1 MSRHN
6 LKQQIYSQVAR
17 IGKVVCHGHRLELLE
32 YLAQGERTVE
42 ALAKLTGLSVA
53 NTSQHLRVMRQS
65 GLVEARKNGLYVYY
79 SLADDEIVRLLSSMR
94 KLAESHLADVDRLVR
109 AYLTVK
115 DELEPVPRRELLER
129 ARKGIVTVLDVRP
142 PEEYASGHV
151 PGAVNVP
158 LKELTKRLK
167 ELPRD
172 QEIVAYCRGPH
183 CVLAFDA
190 VAQLRAQGF
199 QARRLEDGFPEWREA
214 GMPIEKD
221 VSLEKAKAF
230 RHPGGKPRS
239 KILKQQNQ

>member
-1 MSRHN
+1 MSRQN

-42 ALAKLTGLSVA
+42 ALVKLTGLSVA

-65 GLVEARKNGLYVYY
+65 GLVEARKDGLYVYY

-94 KLAESHLADVDRLVR
+94 RLAESHLADVDRLVR

-115 DELEPVPRRELLER
+115 DELEPIPRRELLER

-142 PEEYASGHV
+142 SEEYASGHV
-151 PGAVNVP
+151 PGAVNVS
-158 LKELTKRLK
+158 LKDLEQWLK
-167 ELPRD
+167 KLPHD

-183 CVLAFDA
+183 CVLAFEA
-190 VAQLRAQGF
+190 VAKLREKGF
-199 QARRLEDGFPEWREA
+199 QARRMEDGFPEWREA
-214 GMPIEKD
+214 GLPVEKSI
-221 VSLEKAKAF
+221 VTES
-230 RHPGGKPRS
+230 RNS
-239 KILKQQNQ
+239 KG

>member
-1 MSRHN
+1 MSRQN

-32 YLAQGERTVE
+32 YLAQGSRTVE

-53 NTSQHLRVMRQS
+53 NTSQHLRVMRHS
-65 GLVEARKNGLYVYY
+65 GLVNARKDGLYVYY

-115 DELEPVPRRELLER
+115 DELEPIPRRELLAR

-142 PEEYASGHV
+142 PEEFASGHV

-158 LKELTKRLK
+158 LKELAKRLK
-167 ELPRD
+167 ELPKD
-172 QEIVAYCRGPH
+172 QEVVAYCRGPH
-183 CVLAFDA
+183 CVLAFEA
-190 VAQLRAQGF
+190 VAQLREKGF

-214 GMPIEKD
+214 GLPVEKSAAND
-221 VSLEKAKAF
+221 
-230 RHPGGKPRS
+230 PRS
-239 KILKQQNQ
+239 SKG

>member
-1 MSRHN
+1 MSRQN
-6 LKQQIYSQVAR
+6 LKQQIFSQVAR
-17 IGKVVCHGHRLELLE
+17 IGKAMSNGHRLELLE

-65 GLVEARKNGLYVYY
+65 GLVEARKDGLYVYY
-79 SLADDEIVRLLSSMR
+79 ILADDEIVRLLSSMR

-115 DELEPVPRRELLER
+115 DELEPIPRQELLER

-142 PEEYASGHV
+142 PEEFASGHV

-158 LKELTKRLK
+158 LKELARRLK
-167 ELPRD
+167 ELPQD
-172 QEIVAYCRGPH
+172 QEVVAYCRGPH
-183 CVLAFDA
+183 CVLAFEA
-190 VAQLRAQGF
+190 VAQLREKGF

-214 GMPIEKD
+214 GLPVEKTA
-221 VSLEKAKAF
+221 VTES
-230 RHPGGKPRS
+230 GSS
-239 KILKQQNQ
+239 KN

>member
-1 MSRHN
+1 MSRQN

-65 GLVEARKNGLYVYY
+65 GLVEARKHGLYVYY

-94 KLAESHLADVDRLVR
+94 RLAEAHLADVDRLVR

-115 DELEPVPRRELLER
+115 DELEPIPRQELLER
-129 ARKGIVTVLDVRP
+129 ARQGIVTVLDVRP
-142 PEEYASGHV
+142 SEEYASGHV
-151 PGAVNVP
+151 PGAVNVS
-158 LKELTKRLK
+158 LKDLEQWLEK
-167 ELPRD
+167 LPHN

-183 CVLAFDA
+183 CVLAFEA
-190 VAQLRAQGF
+190 VAKLREKGF
-199 QARRLEDGFPEWREA
+199 QARRMEDGFPEWREA
-214 GMPIEKD
+214 GLPVEKS
-221 VSLEKAKAF
+221 VVTESSN
-230 RHPGGKPRS
+230 S
-239 KILKQQNQ
+239 KG

>member
-1 MSRHN
+1 MSRQN

-17 IGKVVCHGHRLELLE
+17 IGKVVGHGHRLELLE

-42 ALAKLTGLSVA
+42 ALTKLTGLSVA

-65 GLVEARKNGLYVYY
+65 GLVEARKDGLYVYY

-115 DELEPVPRRELLER
+115 DELEPIPRRELLER

-158 LKELTKRLK
+158 LKELARRLE
-167 ELPRD
+167 ELPQG

-183 CVLAFDA
+183 CVLAFEA
-190 VAQLRAQGF
+190 VAQLREKGY

-214 GMPIEKD
+214 GLPVEKTNAD
-221 VSLEKAKAF
+221 
-230 RHPGGKPRS
+230 KPR
-239 KILKQQNQ
+239 NF

>member
-1 MSRHN
+1 MSSQN

-42 ALAKLTGLSVA
+42 ALVKLTGLSVA

-65 GLVEARKNGLYVYY
+65 GLVEARKDGLYVYY

-94 KLAESHLADVDRLVR
+94 RLAESHLADVDRLVR

-115 DELEPVPRRELLER
+115 DELEPIPRRELLER

-142 PEEYASGHV
+142 SEEYASGHV
-151 PGAVNVP
+151 PGAVNVS
-158 LKELTKRLK
+158 LKGLEQWLK
-167 ELPRD
+167 KLPHD

-183 CVLAFDA
+183 CVLAFEA
-190 VAQLRAQGF
+190 VAKLREKGF
-199 QARRLEDGFPEWREA
+199 QARRMEDGFPEWREA
-214 GMPIEKD
+214 GLPVEKSI
-221 VSLEKAKAF
+221 VTES
-230 RHPGGKPRS
+230 RNS
-239 KILKQQNQ
+239 KG

>member
-1 MSRHN
+1 MSRQN

-17 IGKVVCHGHRLELLE
+17 IGKVVGHGHRLELLE

-65 GLVEARKNGLYVYY
+65 GLVQARKDGLYVYY
-79 SLADDEIVRLLSSMR
+79 SLADDEIVRLLASMR

-115 DELEPVPRRELLER
+115 DELEPIPRRELLER
-129 ARKGIVTVLDVRP
+129 ARKGVVTVLDVRP

-158 LKELTKRLK
+158 LKELARRLK
-167 ELPRD
+167 ELPQG

-183 CVLAFDA
+183 CVLAFEA
-190 VAQLRAQGF
+190 VAQLREKGY

-214 GMPIEKD
+214 GLPVEK
-221 VSLEKAKAF
+221 VAAGNA
-230 RHPGGKPRS
+230 RPRR
-239 KILKQQNQ
+239 

>member
-1 MSRHN
+1 MSRQN

-53 NTSQHLRVMRQS
+53 NTSQHLRVMRHS

-94 KLAESHLADVDRLVR
+94 RLAESHLADVDRLVR

-115 DELEPVPRRELLER
+115 DELEPIPRMELLDR
-129 ARKGIVTVLDVRP
+129 ARRGLVTVLDVRP
-142 PEEYASGHV
+142 SEEYASGHV
-151 PGAVNVP
+151 PGAVNVS
-158 LKELTKRLK
+158 LKDLEQWLK
-167 ELPRD
+167 KLPHN

-183 CVLAFDA
+183 CVLAFEA
-190 VAQLRAQGF
+190 VAKLREQGF
-199 QARRLEDGFPEWREA
+199 QARRMEDGFPEWREA
-214 GMPIEKD
+214 GLPVEKS
-221 VSLEKAKAF
+221 VVTESSN
-230 RHPGGKPRS
+230 S
-239 KILKQQNQ
+239 KV

>member
-1 MSRHN
+1 MSRQN
-6 LKQQIYSQVAR
+6 LKQQIFSQVAR
-17 IGKVVCHGHRLELLE
+17 IGKAMSNGHRLELLE

-65 GLVEARKNGLYVYY
+65 GLVEARKDGLYVYY

-115 DELEPVPRRELLER
+115 DELEPIPRRELLER

-158 LKELTKRLK
+158 LKELAKRLE
-167 ELPRD
+167 ELPQG

-183 CVLAFDA
+183 CVLAFEA
-190 VAQLRAQGF
+190 VAQLREKGY

-214 GMPIEKD
+214 GLPVEKTTAD
-221 VSLEKAKAF
+221 N
-230 RHPGGKPRS
+230 RQRR
-239 KILKQQNQ
+239 

>member
-1 MSRHN
+1 MSRQN

-17 IGKVVCHGHRLELLE
+17 IGKVVGHGHRLELLE
-32 YLAQGERTVE
+32 YMAQGERTVE
-42 ALAKLTGLSVA
+42 ALARLTGLSVA

-65 GLVEARKNGLYVYY
+65 GLVEARKDGLYVYY
-79 SLADDEIVRLLSSMR
+79 SLTDDEIVRLLASMR

-115 DELEPVPRRELLER
+115 DELEPIPRRELLER

-158 LKELTKRLK
+158 LKELAKRLK
-167 ELPRD
+167 ELPQE

-183 CVLAFDA
+183 CVRAFEA
-190 VAQLRAQGF
+190 VAQLREQGF

-214 GMPIEKD
+214 GLPVEKTA
-221 VSLEKAKAF
+221 VTES
-230 RHPGGKPRS
+230 GNS
-239 KILKQQNQ
+239 KD

>member
-1 MSRHN
+1 MSRQN

-42 ALAKLTGLSVA
+42 ALVKLTGLSVA

-65 GLVEARKNGLYVYY
+65 GLVESRKDGLYVYY

-115 DELEPVPRRELLER
+115 DELEPIPRRELLER

-142 PEEYASGHV
+142 SEEYASGHV
-151 PGAVNVP
+151 PGAVNVS
-158 LKELTKRLK
+158 LKDLEQWLK
-167 ELPRD
+167 KLPHD

-183 CVLAFDA
+183 CVLAFEA
-190 VAQLRAQGF
+190 VAKLREKGF
-199 QARRLEDGFPEWREA
+199 QARRMEDGFPEWREA
-214 GMPIEKD
+214 GLPVEKSI
-221 VSLEKAKAF
+221 VTES
-230 RHPGGKPRS
+230 RNS
-239 KILKQQNQ
+239 KG

>member
-1 MSRHN
+1 MSRQN

-17 IGKVVCHGHRLELLE
+17 IGKVVGHGHRLELLE

-65 GLVEARKNGLYVYY
+65 GLVQARKDGLYVYY

-94 KLAESHLADVDRLVR
+94 KLAETHLADVDRLVR
-109 AYLTVK
+109 SYLTVK
-115 DELEPVPRRELLER
+115 DELEPIPRRELLER
-129 ARKGIVTVLDVRP
+129 ARQGIVTVLDVRP

-158 LKELTKRLK
+158 LKELAKRLE
-167 ELPRD
+167 ELPQG

-183 CVLAFDA
+183 CVLAFEA
-190 VAQLRAQGF
+190 VARLRQQGYR
-199 QARRLEDGFPEWREA
+199 ARRLEDGFPEWREA
-214 GMPIEKD
+214 GLPVEK
-221 VSLEKAKAF
+221 SALSES
-230 RHPGGKPRS
+230 GGNKG
-239 KILKQQNQ
+239 

>member
-1 MSRHN
+1 MSSQN

-42 ALAKLTGLSVA
+42 ALANLTGLSVA
-53 NTSQHLRVMRQS
+53 NTSQHLQVMRQS
-65 GLVEARKNGLYVYY
+65 GLVKPRKNGLYVYY
-79 SLADDEIVRLLSSMR
+79 SLADDEIVRLLTSMR

-115 DELEPVPRRELLER
+115 DELEPIPRRELLDR

-142 PEEYASGHV
+142 PEEYACGHV

-158 LKELTKRLK
+158 LKELGKRLK
-167 ELPRD
+167 DLPQD

-183 CVLAFDA
+183 CVLAFEA
-190 VAQLRAQGF
+190 VAQLREKGF

-214 GMPIEKD
+214 GLPVEKTA
-221 VSLEKAKAF
+221 VTET
-230 RHPGGKPRS
+230 RS
-239 KILKQQNQ
+239 SKG

>member
-1 MSRHN
+1 MSRQN

-17 IGKVVCHGHRLELLE
+17 IGKVVGHGHRLELLE

-42 ALAKLTGLSVA
+42 ALTKLTGLSVA
-53 NTSQHLRVMRQS
+53 NTSQHLRLMRQS
-65 GLVEARKNGLYVYY
+65 GLVQARKDGLYVYY

-115 DELEPVPRRELLER
+115 DELEPIPRRELLER

-158 LKELTKRLK
+158 LKELAKRLE
-167 ELPRD
+167 ELPQG

-183 CVLAFDA
+183 CVLAFEA
-190 VAQLRAQGF
+190 VAQLREKGY

-214 GMPIEKD
+214 GLPVEKTTAD
-221 VSLEKAKAF
+221 N
-230 RHPGGKPRS
+230 RQRR
-239 KILKQQNQ
+239 

>member
-1 MSRHN
+1 MSSQN

-17 IGKVVCHGHRLELLE
+17 IGKVVSHGHRLELLE

-42 ALAKLTGLSVA
+42 ALAKLTSLSVA

-65 GLVEARKNGLYVYY
+65 GLVKARKDGLYVYY

-115 DELEPVPRRELLER
+115 DELEPIPRRELLDR
-129 ARKGIVTVLDVRP
+129 ARQGIVTVLDVRP

-158 LKELTKRLK
+158 LKELGKRLK
-167 ELPRD
+167 DLPQD

-183 CVLAFDA
+183 CVLAFEA
-190 VAQLRAQGF
+190 VAQLREKGF

-214 GMPIEKD
+214 GLPVEK
-221 VSLEKAKAF
+221 STKATADK
-230 RHPGGKPRS
+230 RR
-239 KILKQQNQ
+239 